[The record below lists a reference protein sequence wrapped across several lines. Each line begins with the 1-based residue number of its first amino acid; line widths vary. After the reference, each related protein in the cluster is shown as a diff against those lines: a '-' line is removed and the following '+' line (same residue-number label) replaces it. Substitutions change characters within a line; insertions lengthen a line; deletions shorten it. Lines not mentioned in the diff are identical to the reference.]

1 MGYDKGLDGKS
12 VGRHGIAI
20 GSVVANDR
28 PVITEADKGFL
39 CGDGSGGLV
48 YKTSSGTSTLTNS
61 GAAINVTD
69 STDSSSSVTGA
80 LKTAGGLGVAKAA
93 NIGTNLAVA
102 GATDASSSTTGS
114 LKTAGGLGVAKKAFV
129 GTGVFSPKFKD
140 ATDASGLAVGA
151 TTANIVAAGTTVVKT
166 ASDAFGVFSATT
178 PVAQQS
184 TTGTTT
190 GFTAGSGTA
199 AKDDSTYTGNVGS
212 KAYTVGD
219 IVKALKAYGLLASS

>member
-80 LKTAGGLGVAKAA
+80 
-93 NIGTNLAVA
+93 
-102 GATDASSSTTGS
+102 